1 MLLKD
6 SLKVIEDL
14 GDLPQRLE
22 LDIQLSWKDGM
33 GGFHMVESDGILL
46 HSCHETWPYFPLCW
60 LANRE
65 FILAYHNPYNTGS
78 YNPL

>member
-1 MLLKD
+1 MFFIPDPSFMLLKD

-46 HSCHETWPYFPLCW
+46 HS
-60 LANRE
+60 
-65 FILAYHNPYNTGS
+65 
-78 YNPL
+78 

>member
-33 GGFHMVESDGILL
+33 GGFHMVESDGIFAMKPGLTFHYTGWL
-46 HSCHETWPYFPLCW
+46 IGNLYWPIIIPIT
-60 LANRE
+60 RGR
-65 FILAYHNPYNTGS
+65 IIP
-78 YNPL
+78 

>member
-46 HSCHETWPYFPLCW
+46 HS
-60 LANRE
+60 
-65 FILAYHNPYNTGS
+65 
-78 YNPL
+78 